1 MRSGATAD
9 AASLSAR
16 ELHRHLM
23 RRTRRLRSVY
33 RSLVVLSII
42 VFIGLLAHVI
52 YYYNYLTD
60 MQFDVLTAEGKVAA
74 AIQYRT
80 NLMPVLA
87 ETVASFVEHED
98 NVFNRT
104 VDARERQLT
113 PSAELQARLK
123 QALER
128 AGKGEGKGKARR
140 PAEQVPAGVQDLFKR
155 VMAIAEQYP
164 QLKTSETFQL
174 LMTQVADAET
184 KILVE
189 RSKYNDAVN
198 VYTTALS
205 MFPGNVYAYLFRF
218 PVYDY
223 FQLRPESE
231 WPRVR
236 VTRAGKEG

>member
-1 MRSGATAD
+1 VNNGATAD
-9 AASLSAR
+9 ASSLSAR
-16 ELHRHLM
+16 ELHQHLM
-23 RRTRRLRSVY
+23 RRTRRLRGVY

-60 MQFDVLTAEGKVAA
+60 MRYDVLTAEGKVAA
-74 AIQYRT
+74 AIQYRR

-87 ETVASFVEHED
+87 ESVASFVEHED

-113 PSAELQARLK
+113 PNVELQAKLK
-123 QALER
+123 QAFER
-128 AGKGEGKGKARR
+128 AGKGKGKRK
-140 PAEQVPAGVQDLFKR
+140 AEAAPPAGIQDLFKR

-174 LMTQVADAET
+174 LMKQVADAET
-184 KILVE
+184 KIMVE

-205 MFPGNVYAYLFRF
+205 MFPGNVYGHIFGF
-218 PVYDY
+218 PLYDY
-223 FQLRPESE
+223 FQVRPEAE
-231 WPRVR
+231 WPKVR
-236 VTRAGKEG
+236 VTRASKDG